1 MNLVKMSLAEMTWL
15 TKEDFMKKYAK
26 SDSKYNTR
34 ITELRKHPEFKVA
47 YISPS
52 NKEVWIVE
60 EIYKKFLIWK
70 SENKF
75 K

>member
-1 MNLVKMSLAEMTWL
+1 MSLATMTWL

-26 SDSKYNTR
+26 SESKYNSR
-34 ITELRKHPEFKVA
+34 ITELREHPEFRKA

-60 EIYKKFLIWK
+60 EIYKNFLIWK
-70 SENKF
+70 ASQRF
-75 K
+75 KR

>member
-1 MNLVKMSLAEMTWL
+1 MNLASMTWL
-15 TKEDFMKKYAK
+15 TKQEFMERYAK
-26 SDSKYNTR
+26 SDSKYNER
-34 ITELRKHPEFKVA
+34 ITELRANPEFKKA

-60 EIYKKFLIWK
+60 EIYKNFLIWK
-70 SENKF
+70 ASNRF